1 MICKYYPKIEPRGR
15 LKRNSLLII
24 ILSYTI
30 IMLSYTINGRFLH
43 LVYFVIALVC
53 IKKFSL
59 GSLGKYIAFS

>member
-43 LVYFVIALVC
+43 LVYFIIALHGLY
-53 IKKFSL
+53 KKV
-59 GSLGKYIAFS
+59 

>member
-24 ILSYTI
+24 NKESCFY
-30 IMLSYTINGRFLH
+30 LSYTINGRFLH
-43 LVYFVIALVC
+43 LVYFIIALVY

>member
-43 LVYFVIALVC
+43 LVYFIIALVC
-53 IKKFSL
+53 TKKFSL